1 MEPDRESVLLSGR
14 NTATGTSDTE
24 VIAAQGVGVRIYVTS
39 LIISNSSS
47 TDTEVDI
54 KSGTTIKLTVPAPNK
69 GGAVIDLSE
78 SPLKLAANEALN
90 FASVAGV
97 TTMKVSAVGYK
108 GV

>member
-14 NTATGTSDTE
+14 NSATGTSDTE
-24 VIAAQGVGVRIYVTS
+24 VIAAQGAGVRIYVTK
-39 LIISNSSS
+39 LVISNSSS

-54 KSGTTIKLTVPAPNK
+54 KSGSTIRMTVPAPNK
-69 GGAVIDLSE
+69 GGAVLDLGDT
-78 SPLKLAANEALN
+78 PLKLAVNEALN